1 MEGGG
6 PTNGIVGECCPDF
19 MTSTNTYD
27 PQGKA
32 LMDKDE
38 RAQFSAYP
46 RRGVLKAGVLI
57 GAFTGL
63 AVKMGA
69 ADPLNTLDE
78 RQIETVR
85 NAEMRSIMP
94 LARIDLSN
102 DAPPERVRV
111 VSEAIYH
118 AMVEVANVP
127 PHDKFQV
134 ITRHAPDEIIYP
146 EEGYLGLN
154 YTRDL
159 IIIQI
164 TWVSG
169 RSVDVKKKFFRLIA
183 DEIHE
188 KARVRK
194 EDIWINLVDTAREDW
209 SFGNGDMQYAPK

>member
-1 MEGGG
+1 
-6 PTNGIVGECCPDF
+6 
-19 MTSTNTYD
+19 
-27 PQGKA
+27 
-32 LMDKDE
+32 MDK
-38 RAQFSAYP
+38 RAQPPAYA

-63 AVKMGA
+63 AVKPGA
-69 ADPLNTLDE
+69 EDPLNALNE
-78 RQIETVR
+78 RQTETAR
-85 NAEMRSIMP
+85 NGERRSIMP
-94 LARIDLSN
+94 LARIDLSK
-102 DAPPERVRV
+102 DAAPERVRV

-127 PHDKFQV
+127 PYDKFQV

-159 IIIQI
+159 IIIQV

-169 RSVDVKKKFFRLIA
+169 RSIDVKKKFFRLIA

-188 KARVRK
+188 KAHVRK
-194 EDIWINLVDTAREDW
+194 EDIWINLVDTGREDW
-209 SFGNGDMQYAPK
+209 SFGNGEMQYAPK